1 MGIEKMV
8 LVNIVG
14 DMSQLDNTLGK
25 CCESGCFHIEPAL
38 SRSNENRS
46 EFKMLSEENP
56 YTNTLRRF
64 GELCRK
70 LGIDV
75 SSAAAVK
82 AASYSETGY
91 KTLYDFERYVD
102 SLEREPGALL
112 DEKRDCYKE
121 ISEKGAAIKQ
131 LNHLKGM
138 NANFEQVFSCEYTHI
153 KLGKLPIDSFEK
165 LEYYDEVFFFIPFD
179 KDKQFYWGMYFC
191 ANKDKAVV
199 DEIFQT
205 LYFEPVTVSPYIQGT
220 PEKALEE
227 LNDAVNRRSLR
238 VEQIDEEL
246 ARFSKEKSE
255 EVLKVYAQL
264 ALRDNTFGLRK
275 KAAAVNGKFYVKG
288 FVPKNMSEDFK
299 KQLSKLKSISVTL
312 LPADSEPDLTP
323 PTKLKNGWFS
333 RPYISVVEMYGV
345 PVYNGINPTLFVALS
360 FTLLFGIMF
369 GDLGQ
374 GFVVFLAGL
383 FMSLKLKNKY
393 GGLLTRCGL
402 SSMFFGFMY
411 GSFFGFEDFLDPVY
425 EAIGW
430 GKKPLEIFDQ
440 TTFILISAVAIGVA
454 IILMS
459 MILNIVTGFK
469 QHDYEKAIFGCN
481 GIAGI
486 IFYSS
491 VAAALVGR
499 LAGFSLTTPMYV
511 IFLIVIPL
519 ICIFCRVPFSI
530 AAKYKRWQLS
540 EDPEEGGIGNFIVEN
555 FFEMFE
561 FLLSYVS
568 NTLSFLRVGGF
579 VLCHAGMMLVVMTLM
594 DGFSAAAQPIVLVV
608 GNAFVMAMEGMI
620 VAIQLIR
627 LEFYEV
633 FSRFYEGDGKPF
645 EPVGTKL
652 VSDTE

>member
-1 MGIEKMV
+1 MGIEKMT

-14 DMSQLDNTLGK
+14 DMSQLDSTLTK
-25 CCESGCFHIEPAL
+25 CCESGCFHIEPAVTRGAEGRTEL
-38 SRSNENRS
+38 
-46 EFKMLSEENP
+46 KLLSEENP

-70 LGIDV
+70 LNID
-75 SSAAAVK
+75 
-82 AASYSETGY
+82 AASQLEADYSESDY
-91 KTLYDFERYVD
+91 KTLYDFERYVSGLEKQLG
-102 SLEREPGALL
+102 SLI
-112 DEKRDCYKE
+112 DEKRECYKE

-138 NANFEQVFSCEYTHI
+138 NANFEQVFSCEYIHL
-153 KLGKLPIDSFEK
+153 KLGKLPIDSYSK

-191 ANKDKAVV
+191 ANKDKAII
-199 DEIFQT
+199 DEIFQM

-238 VEQIDEEL
+238 AEQIDEEL
-246 ARFSKEKSE
+246 AKLSKERRDE
-255 EVLKVYAQL
+255 MQKVYDQL
-264 ALRDNTFGLRK
+264 AMRESIFGLRK
-275 KAAAVNGKFYVKG
+275 NAAELSGKFFLKG
-288 FVPKNMSEDFK
+288 FVPKSASQEFK
-299 KQLSKLKSISVTL
+299 KKVGKIRSVSVTI

-383 FMSLKLKNKY
+383 FMSFKLKNKY
-393 GGLLTRCGL
+393 GGLLSRCGL

-459 MILNIVTGFK
+459 MILNIITGFK

-486 IFYSS
+486 VFYSS
-491 VAAALVGR
+491 VGAAVVGK
-499 LAGFSLTTPMYV
+499 LAGFSLTTPMYI
-511 IFLIVIPL
+511 IFLIVVPL
-519 ICIFCRVPFSI
+519 VCIFCRVPFSI

-594 DGFSAAAQPIVLVV
+594 NSFSAAAQPIVLVV

-633 FSRFYEGDGKPF
+633 FSRFYEGDGIPF
-645 EPVGTKL
+645 EPVGVTL
-652 VSDTE
+652 SVDSE